1 MALLRDLLLLCLVVP
16 AVFVLSFGSALLQ
29 EKDTF
34 SILLTAAQMQIS
46 GAKIGAVGKS
56 KQRWLIRT
64 GQRYAP
70 LDDSFRKR
78 GWVHIDQQGAVGV
91 YKRHGQPSGQ
101 PIYVRFKMYTHKYM
115 ICQADRQP

>member
-1 MALLRDLLLLCLVVP
+1 MSLVRDLLLLCLVVP
-16 AVFVLSFGSALLQ
+16 ALFVLSFGSALLQ

-34 SILLTAAQMQIS
+34 AIILAATRMKIT
-46 GAKIGAVGKS
+46 GADIADVGKS
-56 KQRWLIRT
+56 RQRWLIRI

-70 LDDSFRKR
+70 LDQYFKKR
-78 GWVHIDQQGAVGV
+78 GWVHTAQQGAVGV

-101 PIYVRFKMYTHKYM
+101 PIYVRFRMYTRQYM